1 MEKMY
6 KNNSNSTTCKWN
18 EQKAK
23 LKQKFAVLTGND
35 LLFEEGK
42 RDDMIARLQII
53 LGKSKEE
60 LVILISN
67 L

>member
-1 MEKMY
+1 MM
-6 KNNSNSTTCKWN
+6 NSKTGTSSWN

-23 LKQKFAVLTGND
+23 LKQKFAILTGND
-35 LLFEEGK
+35 LLFEEGRREEMMQK
-42 RDDMIARLQII
+42 LQII

-60 LVILISN
+60 LAFLISN